1 MPHVRVGVGFCLFMA
16 LERISP
22 ERAHWRHCGWPKKAI
37 QEKLMGR
44 RRLQIETE
52 VAQGK
57 ERNWKMNRLP
67 KLRKLIAEKGLD
79 GLLISQPDNLRY
91 LSDFTGSGWL
101 LISGRDAILALDFLY
116 VEQAKQ
122 ESPDFEITQVK
133 QELHN
138 WLPGLVVH
146 LGWRKLGFEAN
157 LIPYDGHQKLGEALR
172 AKQVNLELIPTTGIV
187 EQLRSTKEPQELV
200 LITKAVELAD
210 AALEEAKALIRPD
223 MTEKAA
229 AWEIEKNL
237 RQKGSEGV
245 PFEIIVASGPNSAL
259 PHARPTE
266 KAICSGEPILI
277 DMGAKIDG
285 YCSDLS
291 RTLFLGRANETF
303 QKVYAVVHQA
313 QATAIDQVRSGM
325 AASQAD
331 QLARGVIE
339 QAGYG
344 DAFGHGL
351 GHGVGLAVHEFPRLG
366 LSSSDSLTDGMVFTV
381 EPGIYLAGQ
390 GGVRIEDMVV
400 LENGKARVLTKATK
414 QP

>member
-1 MPHVRVGVGFCLFMA
+1 L
-16 LERISP
+16 
-22 ERAHWRHCGWPKKAI
+22 K
-37 QEKLMGR
+37 
-44 RRLQIETE
+44 T
-52 VAQGK
+52 
-57 ERNWKMNRLP
+57 NRLTR
-67 KLRKLIAEKGLD
+67 LRNLVAEKGLD

-91 LSDFTGSGWL
+91 LSGFTGSGWL
-101 LISGRDAILALDFLY
+101 LVSERDAILALDFLY
-116 VEQAKQ
+116 AEQAKG
-122 ESPDFEITQVK
+122 ESPDFEITQIK
-133 QELHN
+133 RELHS
-138 WLPGLVVH
+138 WLPGLVFD

-157 LIPYDGHQKLGEALR
+157 LISYDAHQNLLESIR
-172 AKQVNLELIPTTGIV
+172 AKQVNLELVPTTGIV
-187 EQLRSTKEPQELV
+187 EQLRSTKDPEELM

-210 AALEEAKALIRPD
+210 AALEEAKAVIRPGIA
-223 MTEKAA
+223 EKEA

-266 KAICSGEPILI
+266 KAIISGEPVLI
-277 DMGAKIDG
+277 DMGARVDG

-291 RTLFLGRANETF
+291 RTLFVGKPDETF
-303 QKVYAVVHQA
+303 QKIYGIVHQA
-313 QATAIDQVRSGM
+313 QAAAIDRVRSQM
-325 AASQAD
+325 AASQVD

-339 QAGYG
+339 QAGHG

-366 LSSSDSLTDGMVFTV
+366 VSSSDSLADAMVFTI

-400 LENGKARVLTKATK
+400 LEDGRARVLTKAPK
-414 QP
+414 